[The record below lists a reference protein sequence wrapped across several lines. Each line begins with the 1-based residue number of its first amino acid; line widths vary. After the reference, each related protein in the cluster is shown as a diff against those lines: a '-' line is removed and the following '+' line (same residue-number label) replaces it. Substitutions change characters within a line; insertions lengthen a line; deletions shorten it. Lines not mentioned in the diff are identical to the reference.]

1 MQKKAKELQEAITR
15 LEQFEIKTSVSLQQI
30 ENYHHFEGEKMKIE
44 LKKELVEKQ
53 VLSSENGKILFNLES
68 GTFIIK
74 KSQ

>member
-1 MQKKAKELQEAITR
+1 
-15 LEQFEIKTSVSLQQI
+15 
-30 ENYHHFEGEKMKIE
+30 MKIE

-53 VLSSENGKILFNLES
+53 VLSSENGKTLFNLES

>member
-1 MQKKAKELQEAITR
+1 
-15 LEQFEIKTSVSLQQI
+15 
-30 ENYHHFEGEKMKIE
+30 MKIE

>member
-1 MQKKAKELQEAITR
+1 M
-15 LEQFEIKTSVSLQQI
+15 
-30 ENYHHFEGEKMKIE
+30 KMK
-44 LKKELVEKQ
+44 LKKNLLKKQ